1 MATTTTTTTTGIA
14 SGWVFDTPSQQW
26 VGPNGQALPIG
37 VSPFPF
43 PSTAQAPNT
52 VWGTPIGGSLPGAG
66 SQWGSIGAL
75 PIPIHH
81 PEPPKPKE
89 YWEKVAQDLAKLS
102 EEVRHERN
110 DLRVKLTNAQH
121 DAKKYQDLLVWLVTC
136 HPEIVEEHSVFLKT
150 KERLGVEE

>member
-1 MATTTTTTTTGIA
+1 MANVTTTGVA

-26 VGPNGQALPIG
+26 VGPHGQVLPMGI
-37 VSPFPF
+37 SPF
-43 PSTAQAPNT
+43 PSTTQAPNT

-66 SQWGSIGAL
+66 SQWGSIGTL

-81 PEPPKPKE
+81 PEPPKSKE
-89 YWEKVAQDLAKLS
+89 YWEKVAQDLAKIAS
-102 EEVRHERN
+102 EEHARSKQLRAER
-110 DLRVKLTNAQH
+110 DLMQG